1 MSVAK
6 DLIAARG
13 NKRRQLPD
21 EVASYVREQI
31 MSGRYKPGD
40 FLRMEPIAE
49 AVGVSNTPVREG
61 LLTLHSE
68 GFVQLVPRRG
78 FIVAPFTRQDVRD
91 LFWTQAKLAGELAAR
106 AAKKITP
113 EQISKLEAIVEQLEK
128 AVEVGDTELIT
139 DLGHAF
145 HREINVAA
153 DSHRLALLLAGVV
166 KHLPN
171 RFYASLESQTESTR
185 VQHPLLID
193 ALRKRS
199 TRKAR
204 TLMEE
209 HIIESADYVIEMLEK
224 RGLWDHEEESA
235 S

>member
-1 MSVAK
+1 MSVAS
-6 DLIAARG
+6 DLIAVRG

-31 MSGRYKPGD
+31 MSGHYKPGA

-61 LLTLHSE
+61 LLTLHNE

-78 FIVAPFTRQDVRD
+78 FVVAPFTRQDVRD
-91 LFWTQAKLAGELAAR
+91 LFWAQAKLAGELAAR
-106 AAKKITP
+106 AAKNITP
-113 EQISKLEAIVEQLEK
+113 EQLTKLEAIIEELEK
-128 AVEVGDTELIT
+128 AVKSGDKDLIA

-145 HREINVAA
+145 HREINLAA
-153 DSHRLALLLAGVV
+153 GSHRLALLLAGIV
-166 KHLPN
+166 KHMPN
-171 RFYASLESQTESTR
+171 RFYASLESRVSSTR
-185 VQHPLLID
+185 EQHPLMVE

-199 TRKAR
+199 VRKAR

-209 HIIESADYVIEMLEK
+209 HIAESADYVIEMLEES
-224 RGLWDHEEESA
+224 GFWDDEDSED
-235 S
+235 